1 MTTDTS
7 PEGAQDKALQLAER
21 ISDVQCSTRE
31 DAIAVAA
38 AADMLCE
45 LHARVQELERA
56 VAHAEMAAETEA
68 RYADERCAKAAAD
81 EREACAQVCVEISM
95 DYWMGDAQFEAATRC
110 CNAIRE
116 RGKP

>member
-1 MTTDTS
+1 MTTDTT
-7 PEGAQDKALQLAER
+7 PEGAQDEALQLAER

-56 VAHAEMAAETEA
+56 VAA
-68 RYADERCAKAAAD
+68 
-81 EREACAQVCVEISM
+81 EREACAATVEQMTARSRWIR
-95 DYWMGDAQFEAATRC
+95 GGINGEATKPCEYAA
-110 CNAIRE
+110 AIRA
-116 RGKP
+116 RGAQGESNGQ